1 MIPSRKVYGGIG
13 TFLVEIIVWIVLVFF
28 PVLEMSHEDA
38 LIGRI
43 DHRIGSLSPVQDD
56 LTGLLRVLHTA
67 LLSRLTHQGS
77 IEQAQKR
84 YVDGLFVQA
93 TSLLADIESK
103 KGLLTPESRSLLGKL
118 TSRVA
123 SLHSELLLPSPV
135 GDLPRE
141 AMHVDLLSLRFSYEL
156 TQTVKQLVHE
166 RRILLGKK
174 HYWQLLELLVFSLI
188 ILRILF
194 SFLSKKREEET
205 YLRWASERTSD
216 LVIILSP
223 DGEIR
228 YVNPSLAR
236 YLFAG
241 EKEGPDKAHGRRVET
256 SLAGQSIF
264 PLSRNYPLFSRIA
277 GQWKALIR
285 EGDVRNIDF
294 PFTGGD
300 SVLRWFSL
308 RMTEISDEHPGVRG
322 YECRF
327 VDITSLK
334 KSEGELASQKEWL
347 RITMNSI
354 GDGVIAM
361 DLSGHITFINRVAAF
376 LIGVDEQDAMGKDVS
391 EVLVIVHEE
400 KKDRITLPLS
410 RILRED
416 VIASIP
422 GPVAIRSPSGDLIPI
437 SDSLAP
443 IHNHLGE
450 IVGSIFVFQESTQRR
465 QAQEAIWN
473 MKYHDPLTGLPN
485 DRLFRERLASFISLY
500 PETGKGVCVLAVGI
514 DHFKKINDT
523 YGHALGNDFLQQF
536 ASRLSNV
543 VSPGDSLARLGG
555 DEFLVLISDFLDA
568 ERISEKSRHLLMEMR
583 KPFFLGEHKVSMT
596 ISIGISVFPDDG
608 QSEDLLIRNADIALN
623 SVKDRGRNDFR
634 FYSPLM
640 NPNSQEEIELR
651 EDLLEAI
658 REDALDLYYQPK
670 VNAPTGEIIG
680 FEALVRWH
688 HPQKGILRPHQFIK
702 MAEEQGLIVSLG
714 EWVLKRAT
722 RDAKILCERFRR
734 MSVSVNVSVRQLIEP
749 DFYEHVRRSLLISGL
764 DPSLLV
770 LEVTES
776 IFAREIAEIEMNV
789 QKVKE
794 MGVRLSLDDFGTGFS
809 SLGNLTRF
817 SPDEIKVDKSFV
829 DQMLSGGKELE
840 LIRTMLSIG
849 LTMRINVV
857 IEGVETVEQRDFLF
871 KRGANIF
878 QGYFYSEPV
887 PYEGLAALMEKNF
900 PPAGDERTGP
910 GLFLDR

>member
-1 MIPSRKVYGGIG
+1 
-13 TFLVEIIVWIVLVFF
+13 
-28 PVLEMSHEDA
+28 
-38 LIGRI
+38 
-43 DHRIGSLSPVQDD
+43 
-56 LTGLLRVLHTA
+56 
-67 LLSRLTHQGS
+67 
-77 IEQAQKR
+77 
-84 YVDGLFVQA
+84 
-93 TSLLADIESK
+93 
-103 KGLLTPESRSLLGKL
+103 
-118 TSRVA
+118 
-123 SLHSELLLPSPV
+123 
-135 GDLPRE
+135 
-141 AMHVDLLSLRFSYEL
+141 
-156 TQTVKQLVHE
+156 
-166 RRILLGKK
+166 
-174 HYWQLLELLVFSLI
+174 
-188 ILRILF
+188 
-194 SFLSKKREEET
+194 
-205 YLRWASERTSD
+205 
-216 LVIILSP
+216 
-223 DGEIR
+223 
-228 YVNPSLAR
+228 
-236 YLFAG
+236 
-241 EKEGPDKAHGRRVET
+241 
-256 SLAGQSIF
+256 
-264 PLSRNYPLFSRIA
+264 
-277 GQWKALIR
+277 
-285 EGDVRNIDF
+285 
-294 PFTGGD
+294 
-300 SVLRWFSL
+300 
-308 RMTEISDEHPGVRG
+308 
-322 YECRF
+322 
-327 VDITSLK
+327 
-334 KSEGELASQKEWL
+334 
-347 RITMNSI
+347 
-354 GDGVIAM
+354 
-361 DLSGHITFINRVAAF
+361 
-376 LIGVDEQDAMGKDVS
+376 
-391 EVLVIVHEE
+391 
-400 KKDRITLPLS
+400 
-410 RILRED
+410 
-416 VIASIP
+416 
-422 GPVAIRSPSGDLIPI
+422 
-437 SDSLAP
+437 
-443 IHNHLGE
+443 
-450 IVGSIFVFQESTQRR
+450 
-465 QAQEAIWN
+465 
-473 MKYHDPLTGLPN
+473 
-485 DRLFRERLASFISLY
+485 
-500 PETGKGVCVLAVGI
+500 I